1 MAMLFGGTDE
11 PCANAF
17 FMCIGGSSCLLHFSN
32 SLKLCE
38 TGKLGEEENKA
49 HAAKIFPIVT
59 AHLGVPE
66 DRMYILFHDAKTSE
80 VAWKATTFQ
89 AILGK

>member
-1 MAMLFGGTDE
+1 MLLA
-11 PCANAF
+11 P
-17 FMCIGGSSCLLHFSN
+17 MPSSCALVGVPSLSIYYHFPQ
-32 SLKLCE
+32 

>member
-1 MAMLFGGTDE
+1 MLFGGTDE

-66 DRMYILFHDAKTSE
+66 DRMYILFHNAKTSE

>member
-1 MAMLFGGTDE
+1 MHWWVILLVFLFSD
-11 PCANAF
+11 NF
-17 FMCIGGSSCLLHFSN
+17 Q
-32 SLKLCE
+32 

-59 AHLGVPE
+59 AHLGIPE

-80 VAWKATTFQ
+80 VAWKSTTFQ

>member
-1 MAMLFGGTDE
+1 
-11 PCANAF
+11 
-17 FMCIGGSSCLLHFSN
+17 MCQCFLHVHRWDF
-32 SLKLCE
+32 LPWHVLMILP

-66 DRMYILFHDAKTSE
+66 DRMYILFHEAKTSE
-80 VAWKATTFQ
+80 VAWKGTTFQ